1 MISILAMIERK
12 YGRIDALV
20 NKANLAMEVNQLVVG
35 LAVDQPRLSR
45 PPKSRAAAPNSRIR
59 LETSARSTGS

>member
-20 NKANLAMEVNQLVVG
+20 NNASLAMEVNQLVIG
-35 LAVDQPRLSR
+35 LAVDQPRLNPRQSR
-45 PPKSRAAAPNSRIR
+45 GQQHRTR
-59 LETSARSTGS
+59 GSD

>member
-20 NKANLAMEVNQLVVG
+20 NKVSLAMEVKQLVIG
-35 LAVDQPRLSR
+35 LAVDQPMLNR
-45 PPKSRAAAPNSRIR
+45 PPKPRTAAPNSRIR
-59 LETSARSTGS
+59 LETSARSRGS